1 MIAPDLLAPA
11 AIDDNPRFID
21 ETTGEIIDATP
32 AAELPVAETM
42 LTYAR
47 AKAELDVA
55 QLTLAE
61 RMQALQAQ
69 DPEAAAL
76 VARINEARM
85 VTTAVEANLEGTFS
99 ADYRKARGSG
109 ISVDFGFVRVTWPKP
124 AARWTM
130 REKPERIA
138 RTNPELAQLLGIE
151 QVVGNPS
158 APRITIRPEKL
169 NGGWA

>member
-11 AIDDNPRFID
+11 AIDDTPRFID

-32 AAELPVAETM
+32 AAELTAETLM
-42 LTYAR
+42 TYAQ
-47 AKAELDVA
+47 AKSQLDLA
-55 QLTLAE
+55 QLALAE
-61 RMQALQAQ
+61 RMQELQRQDPQATELATKVLQAR
-69 DPEAAAL
+69 A
-76 VARINEARM
+76 I
-85 VTTAVEANLEGTFS
+85 TASVEATLEEAFS
-99 ADYRKARGSG
+99 PEDRKAMGNG
-109 ISVDFGFVRVTWPKP
+109 ISLDFGFVRVTWPKP

-169 NGGWA
+169 AGGWA